1 LEEPEVIIEGP
12 SGTEPLQYYNVD
24 VIAHNPRID
33 IFRAGVITAIDTLLS
48 LADQYDDFSV
58 GLQWYESIG
67 SAGIVRN
74 YWVERINAWSA
85 YDSCGFVYEAGDRN
99 FEIFTGNHIHLPS
112 DTRIINSPEYVLYFW
127 IYL

>member
-1 LEEPEVIIEGP
+1 MEEPEVIIEGP

-74 YWVERINAWSA
+74 Y
-85 YDSCGFVYEAGDRN
+85 
-99 FEIFTGNHIHLPS
+99 
-112 DTRIINSPEYVLYFW
+112 
-127 IYL
+127 